1 MLVSVIQEKLMV
13 LEIELAFALTH
24 YKGGQAAG
32 GGGGRFRG
40 WEMAICRYMHI
51 QCMTC
56 S

>member
-32 GGGGRFRG
+32 GGGGGDLGVGR
-40 WEMAICRYMHI
+40 WQYVDICIYNA
-51 QCMTC
+51 
-56 S
+56 